1 MSAFLL
7 CFAAWS
13 AIALGMDRHHEDAL
27 GREGTA
33 RRLLHL
39 RRAGWLLLLLSLWLA
54 ARPQHA
60 TLASLGVTAWATGL
74 EAVPGEPRPLPAT
87 VASGGVTAWA
97 VALSVAAVAVTAM
110 VTWQPRRAP
119 AFAGGALIAGLLA
132 WALGW

>member
-27 GREGTA
+27 GQEGTA

-39 RRAGWLLLLLSLWLA
+39 RRAGWVLLLFSLWLA
-54 ARPQHA
+54 ARPSGDA
-60 TLASLGVTAWATGL
+60 PASLGVTAWT
-74 EAVPGEPRPLPAT
+74 
-87 VASGGVTAWA
+87 
-97 VALSVAAVAVTAM
+97 VALSVAALAVTAT

-119 AFAGGALIAGLLA
+119 ALAGAALLAGLLT
-132 WALGW
+132 WAGGW

>member
-27 GREGTA
+27 GKGGTA

-54 ARPQHA
+54 ARPSGD
-60 TLASLGVTAWATGL
+60 TPASL
-74 EAVPGEPRPLPAT
+74 
-87 VASGGVTAWA
+87 GVTAWA
-97 VALSVAAVAVTAM
+97 VALSVAALAVTAT

-119 AFAGGALIAGLLA
+119 ALAAAALAAGLLA
-132 WALGW
+132 YASGW

>member
-13 AIALGMDRHHEDAL
+13 AIALGMDRHHQDAL
-27 GREGTA
+27 GREGSA
-33 RRLLHL
+33 RHLLRL

-54 ARPQHA
+54 ARPSHA
-60 TLASLGVTAWATGL
+60 TPTSLGVTAWAI
-74 EAVPGEPRPLPAT
+74 
-87 VASGGVTAWA
+87 
-97 VALSVAAVAVTAM
+97 ALSVAAVAVTAM

-119 AFAGGALIAGLLA
+119 AFAGGGLIAGLLA

>member
-39 RRAGWLLLLLSLWLA
+39 RRAGWLLLGFSLWLA
-54 ARPQHA
+54 ASPA
-60 TLASLGVTAWATGL
+60 GGAPASLSVTAWT
-74 EAVPGEPRPLPAT
+74 
-87 VASGGVTAWA
+87 
-97 VALSVAAVAVTAM
+97 VALSVAAVAVAAA
-110 VTWQPRRAP
+110 VTWQPRRTPLLA
-119 AFAGGALIAGLLA
+119 AVALAAGLAA
-132 WALGW
+132 WAAGW